1 MADYDLQYQDTY
13 IDVLLATANELKTA
27 GYIYKGVATP
37 STNPGTPTER
47 VAYLASEPGTYT
59 NFGGIV
65 IASGLYSLTYAG
77 GTWTGTQMSAG
88 SVSLEDCTHQ
98 FGGTA
103 KKIVKVKSADFA
115 NQNSSFP
122 GNALKY
128 RLSLNAY
135 ALIDVRQCSAVKVT
149 IPYSA
154 VSADTKMDRVTLPTY
169 DKDKVIIST
178 ADLGWFYFHSADVVI
193 NVDLTEARFADAR
206 YIGLYFGCA
215 STSTTLS
222 YTKLNTDNIVIE
234 LTLNDSYHAQAAE
247 EDDVFNNENESSFTL
262 NDLKYTSVA
271 FNLYLRGAF
280 IVDVRMYDE
289 YNVQLSV
296 AAGSPIKGSVQGWA
310 EHDKTSG
317 ISDSGW
323 ITAGNSYTL
332 SRVEGVK
339 YIAILATYTSNN
351 TGIPTLTEIA
361 QYFTFSFTGFKKGIA
376 ERVLELES
384 AQDVAT
390 PYNWREQLT
399 TTSYNGDKINLGD
412 NTYTFSTLGTLQSG
426 TSSRQGG
433 AAYGDFLFQFH
444 DTLAT
449 ICVFNMSTG
458 VNVQKLTLTAMA
470 NYHAGSGGFSRTFY
484 DVSDPFPL
492 LYISSM
498 DEKKIYVYRLTGA
511 IGSLSISKIQTIT
524 LTMEYYLP
532 NITIDAENDKIVI
545 FAYTQNSWG
554 DATNNKSV
562 IMSCAIPSHSADVTI
577 TQYDGEFL
585 VPFIIA
591 EQGAFARLGKLFMS
605 YGNTGATTNEGGII
619 VFDYAAKVVTNLI
632 GLRAIGDLE
641 PEACV
646 KWNDSIVFTTQ
657 TGVVYKLDF

>member
-1 MADYDLQYQDTY
+1 MADYDLQYQDNY
-13 IDVLLATANELKTA
+13 IDALLATANELKNA
-27 GYIYKGVATP
+27 GFIYKGVATP

-77 GTWTGTQMSAG
+77 GTWTGTQISAG

-115 NQNSSFP
+115 NQNSNFV
-122 GNALKY
+122 GNAIKY

-135 ALIDVRQCSAVKVT
+135 KLIDVRQCTAIKAV

-154 VSADTKMDRVTLPTY
+154 VSADTKMDRVTIPMY
-169 DKDKVIIST
+169 DKDKAIIAA
-178 ADLGWFYFHSADVVI
+178 ADLGWSMFNHADVTI
-193 NVDLTEARFADAR
+193 NVDLTEARFADVR

-215 STSTTLS
+215 STSTTLN

-247 EDDVFNNENESSFTL
+247 EDDIFNNENESSFTL

-271 FNLYLRGAF
+271 FNLYLRGVF

-296 AAGSPIKGSVQGWA
+296 AAGSTIKGSVQGWL
-310 EHDKTSG
+310 EYDKNST
-317 ISDSGW
+317 ISDSTW
-323 ITAGNSYTL
+323 ITAGNSYAL

-351 TGIPTLTEIA
+351 TGIPTLAEIA

-412 NTYTFSTLGTLQSG
+412 NTYTFSTIGTLQSG

-444 DTLAT
+444 NTLAT

-470 NYHAGSGGFSRTFY
+470 NCHAGSGGFSRTFY
-484 DVSDPFPL
+484 DANDPFPL

-545 FAYTQNSWG
+545 FAYTQNSWD

-562 IMSCAIPSHSADVTI
+562 IMSCPIPSHSADVTI

-591 EQGAFARLGKLFMS
+591 EQGAFARLGKLYMS
-605 YGNTGATTNEGGII
+605 YGNTAPEHNEGGII
-619 VFDYAAKVVTNLI
+619 VIDYVGKSVTNLI
-632 GLRAIGDLE
+632 GLRAIGELE

-646 KWNDSIVFTTQ
+646 KWNDSIVITTQ